1 MTTTNLKNY
10 VPRRTWLVWASL
22 IALTLVTGG
31 LGTSMPLSHATITA
45 VVVAIALFK
54 VRLIGT
60 DFMELRNAPRPLATA
75 FDVYLVVVYVG
86 LVGMYL
92 VL

>member
-1 MTTTNLKNY
+1 MTTSVKSY

-22 IALTLVTGG
+22 IALTLITGTF
-31 LGTSMPLSHATITA
+31 GTSMPFAHSVTTA
-45 VVVAIALFK
+45 VVLAIALVK

-60 DFMELRNAPRPLATA
+60 DFMELRRAPRPLAAA
-75 FDVYLVVVYVG
+75 FDVYLVVVYCG